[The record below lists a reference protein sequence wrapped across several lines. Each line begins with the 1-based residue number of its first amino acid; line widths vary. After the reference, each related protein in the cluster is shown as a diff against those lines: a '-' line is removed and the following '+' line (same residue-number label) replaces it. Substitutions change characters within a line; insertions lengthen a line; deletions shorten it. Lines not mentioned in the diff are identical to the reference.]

1 MDAVLRGTKRE
12 KSYKLNWN
20 IRKNRIDGKEERG
33 GPPPS
38 SNDLSH
44 AL

>member
-20 IRKNRIDGKEERG
+20 IRKNRIDGKEEGGKRG
-33 GPPPS
+33 AS
-38 SNDLSH
+38 SL
-44 AL
+44 LQ